1 MYLEVI
7 IRLVV
12 AAVLGSL
19 IGLERERLDRGA
31 GLRTHALVATA
42 SALIIIDRKSRVAA
56 TLVNAYTT

>member
-31 GLRTHALVATA
+31 GLPQVHRLRR
-42 SALIIIDRKSRVAA
+42 LRRPR
-56 TLVNAYTT
+56 